1 LVEQLD
7 CKTIAR
13 NLKSEVAA
21 EVSKY
26 KESFGSP
33 KTSFI
38 LVGYEAYSLKYVELK
53 AKACTDLGIE
63 TEIYNLSENITE
75 NHLLKLINGLNNDP
89 KVNGIVVQLPIP
101 EHINEFRVKNA
112 IKREKDVDGLSAE
125 NLYNSVFGIKGH
137 IPCVAA
143 SVLYILNQY
152 EVDPK
157 GKTVVIVG
165 QSDVISKPLLN
176 VFANLECDVIF
187 ADHSSE
193 VLESLVGMGDIL
205 VTCCNMAHVINGKWI
220 KKDSMVFDA
229 GNSTVIDKNK
239 ENTYTILGDVFV
251 DENCKARFI
260 TPVPGGIGPVGI
272 AMLCYNILN
281 AYKEQFIMRNISR

>member
-1 LVEQLD
+1 MVEQLD

-13 NLKSEVAA
+13 NLKVKVAA
-21 EVSKY
+21 EVSEY
-26 KESFGSP
+26 KESFGNP

-38 LVGYEAYSLKYVELK
+38 LVGCEACSLKYVELK

-63 TEIYNLSENITE
+63 TEIYNLSESITE
-75 NHLLKLINGLNNDP
+75 DQLLELINGLNDDP

-101 EHINEFRVKNA
+101 EHINEFKVKNA

-143 SVLYILNQY
+143 SVLYILSQY
-152 EVDPK
+152 KVDPK

-187 ADHSSE
+187 ADHGSD
-193 VLESLVGMGDIL
+193 VLENLVSMGDIL
-205 VTCCNMAHVINGKWI
+205 VSCCNMAHVINGKWA
-220 KKDSMVFDA
+220 KKGSMVFDA
-229 GNSTVIDKNK
+229 GNSTVRVENK

-251 DENCKARFI
+251 DENCEARFI
-260 TPVPGGIGPVGI
+260 TPVPGGIGPVSI
-272 AMLCYNILN
+272 AMLCSNILN
-281 AYKEQFIMRNISR
+281 AFKEQNHVGGA